1 MQFSAD
7 VAQKVVARDV
17 K

>member
-1 MQFSAD
+1 MQLSAD